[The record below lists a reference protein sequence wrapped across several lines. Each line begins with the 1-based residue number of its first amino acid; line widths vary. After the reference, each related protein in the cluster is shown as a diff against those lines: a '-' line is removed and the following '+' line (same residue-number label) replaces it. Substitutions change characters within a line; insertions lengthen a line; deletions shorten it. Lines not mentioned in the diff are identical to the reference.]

1 MTEIRDRGVPAELQ
15 LPRPGARS
23 PDDELRELL
32 KEMARDKRRAVQLVQ
47 VEVKALGSEARQQL
61 GQMLAHELAGQ
72 LPAALAQAVAQA
84 QVGPE
89 VLTALA
95 QRLANAYSTDDR
107 RLGQALTPD
116 AARTQASDGTVPQQ
130 ALRWTQ
136 FVQRTT
142 HVPGGGVQGRAG
154 SAAPKGE
161 MATFAELVGQR
172 RASAGAAGL
181 RTPRPVERSLAD
193 LSPGQRSMLMQ
204 ATFGDPLAG
213 ELMGLGITDPL
224 TFVKAGALPAGRAAL
239 AGALGMSRGKLLAHL
254 MRAELLKIGS
264 GKSGELAMRPDL
276 LVPLYHAGIA
286 MIGTLAALR
295 GLPGDELGRVYR
307 MLRQAAGGFARAV
320 KNSRPPLKRDLVHW
334 ARTAARRPSDIL
346 LADADE
352 LGGKLPRGDAQELIA
367 AWYLESRLWD
377 LLARHRQDDLD
388 GSRQG
393 DEREGSE
400 DRDKHDDD
408 HRDGPDDE
416 PFSDFEYDEKRND
429 RLMCF
434 WITDFGTDPAM
445 PRSMRRMYVC
455 VDPDTGAILPQQV
468 EAELL
473 PGG

>member
-1 MTEIRDRGVPAELQ
+1 MTMTEIRDRGVPGDLQ
-15 LPRPGARS
+15 HLRPGTRT

-32 KEMARDKRRAVQLVQ
+32 KEMARDKRRAAQLVQ
-47 VEVKALGSEARQQL
+47 VEVKALGAEARQQL
-61 GQMLAHELAGQ
+61 GQVLARELAGQ

-89 VLTALA
+89 VLTALT

-107 RLGQALTPD
+107 RLGQAATPD
-116 AARTQASDGTVPQQ
+116 AARSQVSDGTVPQQ

-142 HVPGGGVQGRAG
+142 HVPGGGVQRRAG

-161 MATFAELVGQR
+161 MATLAELVGQR
-172 RASAGAAGL
+172 RHSIGAAGL
-181 RTPRPVERSLAD
+181 RTPKLVERSLAD
-193 LSPGQRSMLMQ
+193 LSPGQRAMLMQ
-204 ATFGDPLAG
+204 ATFGDRLAD
-213 ELMGLGITDPL
+213 ELMGLDIGDPL
-224 TFVKAGALPAGRAAL
+224 SFVKAGALPKERVAL
-239 AGALGMSRGKLLAHL
+239 ASALGMSRGKLLALL
-254 MRAELLKIGS
+254 MRAELLNIGS

-276 LVPLYHAGIA
+276 LGPLYHAGIA

-295 GLPGDELGRVYR
+295 GLPGDELGLVYR
-307 MLRQAAGGFARAV
+307 LLRQAAGGFARAV
-320 KNSRPPLKRDLVHW
+320 KNARPPLKRDLVHW
-334 ARTAARRPSDIL
+334 ARTAARRPSEIL

-352 LGGKLPRGDAQELIA
+352 LGGKLSRGDAQELIA

-377 LLARHRQDDLD
+377 VLARHRRDDAEGARED
-388 GSRQG
+388 
-393 DEREGSE
+393 DEHREPEPGA
-400 DRDKHDDD
+400 HDDGD
-408 HRDGPDDE
+408 TQGGAGDE
-416 PFSDFEYDEKRND
+416 PFSDFEYDEKRHD

-434 WITDFGTDPAM
+434 WITDFGTDPTQ

-473 PGG
+473 P